1 MKKER
6 TKDRILKEAVKLFA
20 KEGYEAVSVEQIATA
35 VGIKA
40 PSLYKHYSSKRDI
53 FESILRVM
61 EQKDAENASSCSLP
75 EGSAE
80 AMPEAYKA
88 ALQQGP
94 DSLIAFSRL
103 QFRYWTEDEFA
114 SNFRKMIT
122 IEQYR
127 SGEMAAL
134 YHQYLGSGP
143 LEYAAE
149 LIGSREE
156 ALEFYAP
163 MHLLYSLSDRA
174 GGNDEALALLEA
186 HFARFKEEK

>member
-61 EQKDAENASSCSLP
+61 EQKDAENASFCSLP
-75 EGSAE
+75 ECSAE

-103 QFRYWTEDEFA
+103 QFCYWTEDEFA

-127 SGEMAAL
+127 SEEMAAL

-156 ALEFYAP
+156 ALEFYGP
-163 MHLLYSLSDRA
+163 MHLLYSLSDQA
-174 GGNDEALALLEA
+174 GKNDEALALLDA
-186 HFARFKEEK
+186 HFAHYKKGK